1 MKATPK
7 VFPRARCGGGGSAG
21 ELAGSDI
28 VVQVE
33 RVVFSKEV
41 TLNDSLQGRKHFRSE
56 GSDD

>member
-1 MKATPK
+1 MNATPR

-28 VVQVE
+28 VVLVE
-33 RVVFSKEV
+33 SVVFSKEV
-41 TLNDSLQGRKHFRSE
+41 TLNDSLQGRKHIRSK